1 MEIISQECQ
10 CYVLHHIFRFS
21 LGIFMKKRKEVRK
34 LLVGLTELLMGPKE
48 LLVGLREFLVG
59 LMLSCKN
66 FVVQTNLLK
75 SIN

>member
-1 MEIISQECQ
+1 
-10 CYVLHHIFRFS
+10 
-21 LGIFMKKRKEVRK
+21 MKKRKEVRK
-34 LLVGLTELLMGPKE
+34 LLVGLRELLMGPKE